1 MAVRYTP
8 DPRGLRELAR
18 SSAMTDAA
26 MAGARAVERFARA
39 DNPSGDYA
47 VTPAVV
53 TAGWANE
60 QRAGARVEET
70 RMKAGARRRTLSRA
84 AQEARS

>member
-1 MAVRYTP
+1 MPTWTMPAAPTP
-8 DPRGLRELAR
+8 KPPVLSDAGQLFGRDIYLR
-18 SSAMTDAA
+18 D
-26 MAGARAVERFARA
+26 
-39 DNPSGDYA
+39 DYV

-53 TAGWANE
+53 TAGWDNE

-70 RMKAGARRRTLSRA
+70 RMRAGARKRTLSRA